1 MCILCGHTYNSN
13 FFTEAYASVALM
25 VATPLQQYH
34 IYTLLLHR
42 TNIHI
47 TGVVGAQST
56 LTIIPVCE
64 CGCSR
69 EQVSQQRLC
78 IYSFV
83 RIIMDCNL
91 YINN

>member
-1 MCILCGHTYNSN
+1 
-13 FFTEAYASVALM
+13 M
-25 VATPLQQYH
+25 VATPLQQQYH

-78 IYSFV
+78 ICFV
-83 RIIMDCNL
+83 RIIMDCNY